1 MTDIRI
7 LSKLSAALLL
17 GVALAGSPAFADKGG
32 GGHGGNGGGNS
43 EHGNSGDHGG
53 GKQNA
58 SDHSG
63 HGKSG
68 SHVKA
73 DDADDDSTDETDDTA
88 DDSAAAP
95 KASTTGQAA
104 RAAGKLNG
112 FLHASPTAIANASP
126 KSALGKVR
134 DGYGALLGAYL
145 DPAATTKP
153 TAAELAAALEAAS
166 NKPVTADV
174 IARVNAKLMKLD
186 PTLSANLGTKTP
198 DQLAAEIAAA
208 L

>member
-1 MTDIRI
+1 MTDIRVI
-7 LSKLSAALLL
+7 SKMTAALLL
-17 GVALAGSPAFADKGG
+17 GVALAGSPALAGKGG
-32 GGHGGNGGGNS
+32 GGHGGNGGSAS

-58 SDHSG
+58 ADHSG

-68 SHVKA
+68 GHVKDDDAGEA
-73 DDADDDSTDETDDTA
+73 DDADDDTSDD
-88 DDSAAAP
+88 AAKAV
-95 KASTTGQAA
+95 KASVTGQAA

-112 FLHASPTAIANASP
+112 FLHASPTAIAKASSN
-126 KSALGKVR
+126 SALGKVR
-134 DGYGALLGAYL
+134 DGYGTLLGAYL
-145 DPAATTKP
+145 DPAATTRP

-174 IARVNAKLMKLD
+174 IAKVNAKLMKVD
-186 PTLSANLGTKTP
+186 PALAAKLGTKTP
-198 DQLAAEIAAA
+198 EQLAAEIAAA